1 LSLTKGDHY
10 CAEVQDNNNV
20 LAKHIVKDDLIYCSC
35 LEWQHTRKPCQHGLI
50 VIIAQLFRDV
60 GMKNFIDEYFSME
73 KFKKAY
79 ARRVE

>member
-1 LSLTKGDHY
+1 
-10 CAEVQDNNNV
+10 
-20 LAKHIVKDDLIYCSC
+20 
-35 LEWQHTRKPCQHGLI
+35 

-60 GMKNFIDEYFSME
+60 GMENFIDEYFSME